1 MYICTMSTE
10 NKQTMTLNY
19 LPNLNLDDVI
29 DSHIK
34 LASRREVLN
43 FDEVSCYEVVELKYG
58 PSKAIPRRKPLYPRY
73 RFIIHTIIDRCSNDK
88 DGVAFLPNEVF
99 HGIIGRQFAIIIENL
114 EHLGVISVGF
124 YVKGSNSRP
133 IMLNDWRIGTI
144 ETDDK
149 EIIGFVDRISK
160 KQVLVEQKLSSFSIK
175 QKRLED
181 AEKTDFLK
189 QYNLSLS
196 HLRFPKMDE
205 ARQYVVDNLEVDTQK
220 YHHYLRRINEF
231 TNLEPRVTSI
241 DEGRRIYHYLTNFP
255 KVLRKFLNIKYQ
267 LDVHNSHPLQF
278 NQFLVEKYNI
288 KENDILYYINNIN
301 NIGGYNTHKEA
312 TLLCSRLKRTK
323 EGRALRDVPTDV
335 LVYIVTTSKGDF
347 WDVLASSA
355 KMSRDDIKQTM
366 FREVFYSKSL
376 TTRNKPYAKMFV
388 EFFPN
393 VWSVIRDK
401 RREYKDKNLAV
412 EMMKVESTMMR
423 EILTRLFDKGYMVIS
438 IHDAIIVLDD
448 VANEGFNVRLAERM
462 MREVYR
468 AHSFFPSIDV
478 EVFESS

>member
-1 MYICTMSTE
+1 MSTE

-29 DSHIK
+29 DSHIT
-34 LASRREVLN
+34 LASRRKVLN
-43 FDEVSCYEVVELKYG
+43 FDEVSCYESVELKFG

-99 HGIIGRQFAIIIENL
+99 HGIIGRQFAAIIENL
-114 EHLGVISVGF
+114 EHMEVISVGY
-124 YVKGSNSRP
+124 YVKGGNSRP
-133 IMLNDWRIGTI
+133 IILRDWHIGTI

-149 EIIGFVDRISK
+149 EIIGFADRISK
-160 KQVLVEQKLSSFSIK
+160 RQVSVEQKLNSHSIK

-196 HLRFPKMDE
+196 HLRFPKIDE
-205 ARQYVVDNLEVDTQK
+205 ARRYVADNVSANTHK
-220 YHHYLRRINEF
+220 YHYCMARIDAF
-231 TNLEPRVTSI
+231 AAQEPRVTSI

-255 KVLRKFLNIKYQ
+255 KMLRRFLNIKYQ

-288 KENDILYYINNIN
+288 KENDIIYYINNIN
-301 NIGGYNTHKEA
+301 KIGEYNTHKEA
-312 TLLCSRLKRTK
+312 TLLCNKLKRTK

-335 LVYIVTTSKGDF
+335 LVYIVTTSRGIF

-388 EFFPN
+388 EYFPN
-393 VWSVIRDK
+393 VWSVIREK

-438 IHDAIIVLDD
+438 IHDAVIILDD
-448 VANEGFNVRLAERM
+448 VANGGFNVRLAERM

>member
-1 MYICTMSTE
+1 MTE
-10 NKQTMTLNY
+10 VKEQIMKLNY

-34 LASRREVLN
+34 LASRKKVTN
-43 FDEVSCYEVVELKYG
+43 YDEVSCYKSVDLKFE

-73 RFIIHTIIDRCSNDK
+73 RFIIHTIIDRCTNDK
-88 DGVAFLPNEVF
+88 DGVAFLPNDVF
-99 HGIIGRQFAIIIENL
+99 HGIIGRQFAIIIQNL
-114 EHLGVISVGF
+114 ENIGVISVGY
-124 YVKGSNSRP
+124 YVKGRNSRP
-133 IMLNDWRIGTI
+133 ITLLDWHIQTT
-144 ETDDK
+144 EVDDK
-149 EIIGFVDRISK
+149 VILGFAIRISNR
-160 KQVLVEQKLSSFSIK
+160 QQSVEQKLSSFSIK

-181 AEKTDFLK
+181 GMKTDFIK
-189 QYNLSLS
+189 QYNQSLS
-196 HLRFPKMDE
+196 YLKFPLMDE
-205 ARQYVVDNLEVDTQK
+205 ARHFVNENVEVDTHK
-220 YHHYLRRINEF
+220 YHYYMKRINAF
-231 TNLEPRVTSI
+231 TTIEPHVTSI

-288 KENDILYYINNIN
+288 KENDILYYINNI
-301 NIGGYNTHKEA
+301 GEYNTHKEA
-312 TLLCSRLKRTK
+312 TLLCNRLKRTK
-323 EGRALRDVPTDV
+323 EGRALCDVPTDV

-355 KMSRDDIKQTM
+355 KMSRDDVKQTM

-393 VWSVIRDK
+393 VWSVIREK
-401 RREYKDKNLAV
+401 RKEYKDKNLAV
-412 EMMKVESTMMR
+412 EMMKVESEMMK
-423 EILTRLFDKGYMVIS
+423 EILSRLYDKGYKVIS
-438 IHDAIIVLDD
+438 IHDAVIVLDD
-448 VANEGFNVRLAERM
+448 VANEGFNVRQAERLM
-462 MREVYR
+462 KEVYR
-468 AHSFFPSIDV
+468 SHSFFPSIDV